1 MESKE
6 FIKTVLERDKA
17 KSRLNTE
24 FSTFTDPEEEES
36 ITISEFFEAYDTL
49 FFDIP
54 EEGELESHRVLIER
68 SSEYINFQRSTED
81 IQPLLDEITSLREQL
96 LQLRIEQV
104 EGQIDEAIEG
114 IEED

>member
-24 FSTFTDPEEEES
+24 FSTFTDPEEEEA
-36 ITISEFFEAYDTL
+36 ITISEFFQAYDTL

-54 EEGELESHRVLIER
+54 EEW
-68 SSEYINFQRSTED
+68 
-81 IQPLLDEITSLREQL
+81 
-96 LQLRIEQV
+96 
-104 EGQIDEAIEG
+104 
-114 IEED
+114 